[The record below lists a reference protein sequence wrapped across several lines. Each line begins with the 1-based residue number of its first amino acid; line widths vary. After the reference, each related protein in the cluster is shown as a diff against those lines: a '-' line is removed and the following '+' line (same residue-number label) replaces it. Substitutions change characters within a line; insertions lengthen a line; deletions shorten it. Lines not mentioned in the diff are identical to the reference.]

1 VRRGLP
7 EVGDAGEAATS
18 RREVPAA
25 EEIRMSLDVLIEQ
38 ILDRVEERLRRV
50 LREERGA
57 TGDLLTYAEAGELVR
72 RAPRTVARWV
82 SSGRLPSAGRG
93 LVRRADVLA
102 AVATGGD
109 AQAAVDE
116 RVERMLGRMA

>member
-1 VRRGLP
+1 
-7 EVGDAGEAATS
+7 
-18 RREVPAA
+18 
-25 EEIRMSLDVLIEQ
+25 MSLDVLIEQ

-57 TGDLLTYAEAGELVR
+57 TGDLLTYAEAGDLVR
-72 RAPRTVARWV
+72 RAPRTIARWV
-82 SSGRLPSAGRG
+82 SSGRVPSAGRG

-116 RVERMLGRMA
+116 RVERMLGRVA